1 MLTATYD
8 LRYLQ
13 AGLEQLES
21 YLLSKDIYRPIGIQ
35 AARGET
41 PYPQLTLGWL
51 LLTRQRLQALA
62 QLSAERTELE
72 RLVQKLDTLRAHW
85 RTAWG
90 TKAQLEFRARLNL
103 WRDFLEEYRA
113 DPAANSDR
121 YSYEVNRRLLLE
133 LLAAE
138 AGQLP
143 DAEQAAL
150 FGLDEWLRVILVP
163 GAFIWEPLLKSSFPS
178 PTYWYLYGNLPGN
191 LLPDHVE
198 QSG

>member
-1 MLTATYD
+1 MPSVEYD

-13 AGLEQLES
+13 ASLEQLES

-51 LLTRQRLQALA
+51 LLIRQRLQSLA
-62 QLSAERTELE
+62 QFSAERTELE
-72 RLVQKLDTLRAHW
+72 RLSQQLDTLRTHW

-133 LLAAE
+133 ILAAE

-150 FGLDEWLRVILVP
+150 FGLDEWLRAILVP
-163 GAFIWEPLLKSSFPS
+163 GGFIWEPQLAASFPTPS
-178 PTYWYLYGNLPGN
+178 YWYLYGILS
-191 LLPDHVE
+191 DHL
-198 QSG
+198 